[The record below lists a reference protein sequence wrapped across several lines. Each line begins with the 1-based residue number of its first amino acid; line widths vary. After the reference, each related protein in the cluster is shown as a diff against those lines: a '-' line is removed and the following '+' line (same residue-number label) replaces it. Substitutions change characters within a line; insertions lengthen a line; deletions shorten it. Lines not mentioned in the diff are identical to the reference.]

1 MRAADRV
8 PDHRGHAPRRAPAP
22 LQRGESERREKE
34 RREREERE
42 RGERES
48 GERERER
55 ETPGYEPF
63 ALDVSGASLR
73 PSNEVP
79 SFTYRG
85 TSLIRNCFLLGPY
98 PSNEVPSRGE
108 NLY

>member
-1 MRAADRV
+1 MYPITEDTLHDGPPHPSNEVRA
-8 PDHRGHAPRRAPAP
+8 
-22 LQRGESERREKE
+22 RGERKRGE
-34 RREREERE
+34 RERRE